1 MVLWTQDLTKE
12 FDGITAVDGVDF
24 SLEAGELCSVI
35 GPNGAGKTT
44 FFNLLTGV
52 LEPTRGQIE
61 FMPTTHRRACLERAL
76 EESSELA
83 DEHGSVDDLEAA
95 LDGDTLPNEAVAEWL
110 EPLDITDASPHET
123 ALQGL
128 HRSYQITNV
137 FPTVSVLE
145 NVRVAV
151 QAHRGNDAWRFWRNV
166 NAFDDHY
173 TEAEAILERVGLASY
188 ADRLAQNLSH
198 GEKRNL
204 EIGIALAGEP
214 DVLLLDE
221 PTAGVSSEDVDQVTD
236 IIEDVAGDY
245 AVMLIEHNMD
255 VVMDISD
262 RIAVLNRG
270 ELIEQGE
277 PAQIRQSEA
286 VQQAYL
292 GGYDGE
298 GALGGGEA
306 TDGGEDKGG
315 ADHTSEVAG

>member
-1 MVLWTQDLTKE
+1 MVLRTTNLTKE
-12 FDGITAVDGVDF
+12 FGGITAVDGVDF

-52 LEPTRGQIE
+52 LEPTQGTVE
-61 FMPTTHRRACLERAL
+61 FAPSGGDGTSNGDVGGPTATDGGPTATTSD
-76 EESSELA
+76 ESKQW
-83 DEHGSVDDLEAA
+83 V
-95 LDGDTLPNEAVAEWL
+95 
-110 EPLDITDASPHET
+110 DITDAPPHET
-123 ALQGL
+123 ALLGL

-151 QAHRGNDAWRFWRNV
+151 QAHRGNDSWQFWRNV
-166 NAFDDHY
+166 GAFDDHY
-173 TEAEAILERVGLASY
+173 AEAESILERVGLA
-188 ADRLAQNLSH
+188 AEGDRTAQNLSH

-204 EIGIALAGEP
+204 EIGIALAGDP

-221 PTAGVSSEDVDQVTD
+221 PTAGVSSEDVDQVTA
-236 IIEDVAGDY
+236 IIEDVAADH

-255 VVMDISD
+255 VVMGISD

-270 ELIEQGE
+270 ELIADGE
-277 PAQIRQSEA
+277 PETVRESEA

-292 GGYDGE
+292 GGYDGDGDGDSKE
-298 GALGGGEA
+298 GSGGGA
-306 TDGGEDKGG
+306 SRTDDENDSSTG
-315 ADHTSEVAG
+315 VAS